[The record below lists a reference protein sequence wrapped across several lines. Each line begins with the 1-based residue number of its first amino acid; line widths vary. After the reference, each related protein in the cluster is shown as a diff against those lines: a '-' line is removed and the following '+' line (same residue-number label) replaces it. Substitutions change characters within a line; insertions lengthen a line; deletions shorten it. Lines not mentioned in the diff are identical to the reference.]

1 MGIRHPMEC
10 QGTESVRSLRKGIPN
25 LDASEVLAPRHRQHS
40 SSTMAEPHMLGSCRR
55 SQVLISLLQNERG
68 ERQGTSPLRPEK
80 ENKKRSAETLETSA
94 PSHPLFREH
103 PEVSDAVLQ
112 PCWSTV
118 VGNCPSTLI
127 CGWSPLSFITAHL
140 EHLCILFKTPVQ
152 ESFSSS
158 CH

>member
-1 MGIRHPMEC
+1 
-10 QGTESVRSLRKGIPN
+10 
-25 LDASEVLAPRHRQHS
+25 
-40 SSTMAEPHMLGSCRR
+40 MLGSCRR

-80 ENKKRSAETLETSA
+80 ENKKWSAETLETSA

-127 CGWSPLSFITAHL
+127 CG
-140 EHLCILFKTPVQ
+140 
-152 ESFSSS
+152 
-158 CH
+158 